1 MASSP
6 TILGKPQRDILAA
19 IGTALLQIKNEDR
32 LTLNDLGAVLG
43 RSDEMVAQY
52 IAGEAEMG
60 VTAWLRANEAW
71 GERLNEKLKGQGK

>member
-1 MASSP
+1 M
-6 TILGKPQRDILAA
+6 ILGKSQRDILAS

-71 GERLNEKLKGQGK
+71 GERLAEKLKGQSK